1 MSGSTW
7 LVRQNRVQLHRQ
19 IAELRGL
26 QAIRSLRN
34 TDQNFKTSTS
44 KMNTA
49 LSSVR
54 SPCVFCRFQIG
65 RSRQKGF
72 IDKQWRRQYFR
83 PTTAP
88 SPTLDIKHIA
98 QNPGLYAHNCID
110 RNWKSHADSPWRVLE
125 LRKKRSDLQHEAAS
139 LRKSVATI
147 EKMIAQLNIK
157 KNNKELDHSEEMQL
171 NIDLPN
177 WLNQAAHAKAELERF
192 KSQEDE
198 IEKEMADLALS
209 LPNLSGS
216 YTPTEADKV
225 LIHVYNRETTSTK
238 SHVDIGSELELL
250 DFTGAAKSSGWGSYF
265 LDNEAEILEHALV
278 QYALQVASRHQWK
291 RTSPP
296 CKVYSHNVPPCG
308 FQPRDQGGEQQV
320 YHIEQ
325 PEKERGTDKP
335 SFSLA
340 GTAEIPLA
348 ARYSESQLE
357 LQSLPLKLVGASRC
371 FRAEAGARG
380 ADTKGLY
387 RVHEFTKV
395 EMFAWTLPD
404 AHSVE
409 ENGKNFRTQEHDS
422 VPISQ
427 STDIFDEMID
437 IQREILSSLG
447 LSFRVMEMSAPEL
460 GASASRK
467 IDIEVLFPSR
477 NKINEGWGEVTSA
490 SICTDYQSRRLATRF
505 KQRDGKLG
513 WPYSVNGTAL
523 AVPRVLAAIL
533 ETHWDGDAKGVHV
546 PEVLWP
552 WMDGVKTIRRESPQQ
567 KTSV

>member
-1 MSGSTW
+1 M
-7 LVRQNRVQLHRQ
+7 
-19 IAELRGL
+19 
-26 QAIRSLRN
+26 
-34 TDQNFKTSTS
+34 
-44 KMNTA
+44 
-49 LSSVR
+49 
-54 SPCVFCRFQIG
+54 
-65 RSRQKGF
+65 
-72 IDKQWRRQYFR
+72 
-83 PTTAP
+83 
-88 SPTLDIKHIA
+88 
-98 QNPGLYAHNCID
+98 
-110 RNWKSHADSPWRVLE
+110 
-125 LRKKRSDLQHEAAS
+125 
-139 LRKSVATI
+139 
-147 EKMIAQLNIK
+147 
-157 KNNKELDHSEEMQL
+157 KNSKELDGSEETQL

-177 WLNQAAHAKAELERF
+177 WMNQAAHAKAELEKF
-192 KSQEDE
+192 KSQEVE
-198 IEKEMADLALS
+198 MEKEMEDLALS

-216 YTPTEADKV
+216 HSPAESDQV
-225 LIHVYNRETTSTK
+225 LDTVYNRETVSTK
-238 SHVDIGSELELL
+238 SHVDIGSELQLL

-265 LDNEAEILEHALV
+265 LDNEAERLEHALV
-278 QYALQVASRHQWK
+278 QYALQMASRHQWR

-308 FQPRDQGGEQQV
+308 FQPRDQGGEHQV
-320 YHIEQ
+320 YHIER
-325 PEKERGTDKP
+325 PEKEQGTEKP

-348 ARYSESQLE
+348 ARYSDSQIELE
-357 LQSLPLKLVGASRC
+357 SLPLKLVGASRC

-409 ENGKNFRTQEHDS
+409 ENGDNFHTHELDS
-422 VPISQ
+422 VPASQ
-427 STDIFDEMID
+427 STEIFEQMIE
-437 IQREILSSLG
+437 IQRAILSSLG
-447 LSFRVMEMSAPEL
+447 LTFRVLEMSAPEL

-477 NKINEGWGEVTSA
+477 RRINKGWGEVTSA

-523 AVPRVLAAIL
+523 AVPRVLAAVL
-533 ETHWDGDAKGVHV
+533 ETHWDENTKEVHV

-552 WMDGVKTIRRESPQQ
+552 WMDGVKTIGRKDNEQRR
-567 KTSV
+567 SV